1 MLCLL
6 HFMSLYSVRFYWRV
20 CLKPLME
27 AADVLPL
34 GSANRLLIEAG
45 VSATCRI
52 VHKPF
57 TGFRTLQLN
66 NHPRGD
72 ESRQKRRVETHR
84 SRPYA
89 TGNARHN
96 QGHAPTATAEGP
108 IERGGSR
115 QHPHWNQG
123 LPQSVPYPR
132 LLSNPESSQIR
143 HI

>member
-1 MLCLL
+1 MVCLL
-6 HFMSLYSVRFYWRV
+6 DFMSLYSVRFHWRV

-34 GSANRLLIEAG
+34 GSASRLLIEAG

-52 VHKPF
+52 VHKSF
-57 TGFRTLQLN
+57 TGFRILQLN

-72 ESRQKRRVETHR
+72 ESRQKRRVKTHR
-84 SRPYA
+84 SCPYA

-108 IERGGSR
+108 IERGGAR

-123 LPQSVPYPR
+123 MPQSVPYPR
-132 LLSNPESSQIR
+132 CSRIQSPAR
-143 HI
+143 